1 MIFKGKK
8 VELRPP
14 VGEKIQYMS
23 NHSYTVYKR
32 VSDTD
37 REWDRRSC
45 RTVHYTTLH
54 ILSVVHYHISCLFC
68 RLWRRS
74 YFPM

>member
-1 MIFKGKK
+1 MCNLVSFSTLCPGIGLKSRIFRVIYKIKAATEFAMIFKGKK

-37 REWDRRSC
+37 RE
-45 RTVHYTTLH
+45 
-54 ILSVVHYHISCLFC
+54 
-68 RLWRRS
+68 
-74 YFPM
+74 